1 MHKKSNQLILYGDIT
16 EDLVDRI
23 TFRVAAST
31 NRYLILYDKSSVQI
45 KFFNM
50 PAHYHMVIED
60 INSIFCSNN

>member
-16 EDLVDRI
+16 EDLIDRI

-45 KFFNM
+45 NFFNM

-60 INSIFCSNN
+60 INSIFSSNN